1 MGRSQTRGLV
11 VSCLDSESW
20 HMLRFMKMLLV
31 IVRYHRLQHLYRF
44 LEKSGPFER
53 FLGVWMDG

>member
-1 MGRSQTRGLV
+1 
-11 VSCLDSESW
+11 
-20 HMLRFMKMLLV
+20 MLRFMKMLLV